1 MIGNNWNIQSCVI
14 KVTKLTL
21 SSVYF
26 TEEKM
31 QFDFLKKIFF
41 GDQGIKSLA
50 QVLEYKRMPSTV
62 LCNKYGFQTQLIS
75 NFQCNVV

>member
-1 MIGNNWNIQSCVI
+1 MIRNNWNIQSCVI

-31 QFDFLKKIFF
+31 QFDFVKKIFF
-41 GDQGIKSLA
+41 GDQGINSLA
-50 QVLEYKRMPSTV
+50 QVWEEKRMPSNV
-62 LCNKYGFQTQLIS
+62 L
-75 NFQCNVV
+75 